1 MNTGKRYAYVGICP
15 KCDKA
20 HAMSVSTFRE
30 REHVAKEVYD
40 MILSGLRVR
49 LMTVDEANLM
59 NLHVCDYI
67 VPSKI
72 EWDEHK

>member
-40 MILSGLRVR
+40 MILSGLRVN
-49 LMTVDEANLM
+49 LVTVDVANEWG
-59 NLHVCDYI
+59 LHACDFR
-67 VPSKI
+67 PRDI
-72 EWDEHK
+72 ERDEK